1 MRITAA
7 SGLQL
12 SESMRPISD
21 ARKRTLAL
29 QQRALTFST
38 GVLSACPLRFANI
51 ASETVW
57 KQLVRAADSVSNNLG
72 EADDASSTADFVHK
86 IRLTLRETK
95 ESRQCLAKLRMA
107 SLDGHDRVAELERE
121 AGELCA
127 IFATIAMKVAKRLE
141 LEKPVKRQKPV

>member
-1 MRITAA
+1 MAA
-7 SGLQL
+7 RLHLTVGMKTP
-12 SESMRPISD
+12 SE
-21 ARKRTLAL
+21 ARQRTLAL
-29 QQRALTFST
+29 QARALKFST
-38 GVLSACPLRFANI
+38 GVLAACPLRFANI

-107 SLDGHDRVAELERE
+107 SLDGHDRVADLERE

-127 IFATIAMKVAKRLE
+127 VFATIAMKVAKRLE
-141 LEKPVKRQKPV
+141 LEKAAKRQKPV